1 MTPETV
7 LETER
12 LRLTGWLPEHLP
24 DLESLHGD
32 PQVAR
37 YLNLD
42 GLPWTK
48 EQCQTALTAWMVLF
62 SESRLGKLRV
72 VRKSDNLQVG
82 RAGFGIYGPTGKPE
96 LGYALY
102 PRYWGNGYAQEAA
115 AGLRDWIF
123 RETDW
128 DHFIGLADVRN
139 EASLKVLGKIGM
151 KPTHVETEPNG
162 LKAQF
167 FTYSREDQNDR

>member
-1 MTPETV
+1 MLETV

-12 LRLTGWLPEHLP
+12 LRLTNWLPEHLP
-24 DLESLHGD
+24 DLERLHGD
-32 PQVAR
+32 PKVAR

-48 EQCQTALTAWMVLF
+48 EQCEAALASWMDLF
-62 SESRLGKLRV
+62 STSRLGKLRV
-72 VRKSDNLQVG
+72 VLKADDIQIG
-82 RAGFGIYGPTGKPE
+82 RAGFGIYGPTGEPE

-102 PRYWGNGYAQEAA
+102 PRHWGNGYAFEAA
-115 AGLRDWIF
+115 SGLRDWIF
-123 RETDW
+123 RETGW

-139 EASLKVLGKIGM
+139 EASLKVLRKIGM
-151 KPTHVETEPNG
+151 KPTHIETEPNG

-167 FTYSREDQNDR
+167 FISHRENQNDR